1 MYVHIYTYVA
11 VNFLS
16 QVIFVFLL
24 FFGGGRWGE
33 YDN

>member
-16 QVIFVFLL
+16 QVIFVFL
-24 FFGGGRWGE
+24 FFFWRGEVGGV
-33 YDN
+33 

>member
-16 QVIFVFLL
+16 QVIFFFLF